1 MTSKDPEIQDI
12 YDQIKEYKTT
22 QPYKCTC
29 SLQRCD
35 HCNDRSKTI
44 KSNLPT
50 AYELEMLI
58 KRLTGVTYG
67 FESRPMK
74 WDEPFVPGN
83 NTKQINYSDSIYH
96 IIFID
101 YGFVIFMTRD
111 MIKKIPILKSIL
123 LDENGNDKPLR
134 LNYMDVKLNK
144 EFKGPIMYITK
155 LEPHSLVF
163 GNPPDDYQMNIDRRN
178 GNQVINFKEKWF
190 KHDNLAEC
198 LLYRNWYA

>member
-12 YDQIKEYKTT
+12 YDQIKAYKTT
-22 QPYKCTC
+22 RPYRCICLKKCE
-29 SLQRCD
+29 
-35 HCNDRSKTI
+35 HCNDRSETI

-50 AYELEMLI
+50 AYELEVLV
-58 KRLTGVTYG
+58 KRLTGVSYG

-74 WDEPFVPGN
+74 WDEPFVPSN

-144 EFKGPIMYITK
+144 EFKGPYMYITK

-163 GNPPDDYQMNIDRRN
+163 DNPPDDYQMNIDRRN
-178 GNQVINFKEKWF
+178 GHQVINFKEKWF

-198 LLYRNWYA
+198 LMHRNWYT

>member
-29 SLQRCD
+29 LKKCD
-35 HCNDRSKTI
+35 HCNDDSKTM

-50 AYELEMLI
+50 AYELETLV

-74 WDEPFVPGN
+74 WDEPFVAGN

-123 LDENGNDKPLR
+123 LDKNGNDKPLR

-144 EFKGPIMYITK
+144 EFKGPNMYITK
-155 LEPHSLVF
+155 LEPYSLVF
-163 GNPPDDYQMNIDRRN
+163 SKPPDDYQMNIDRRSN
-178 GNQVINFKEKWF
+178 NEVINFREKWF
-190 KHDNLAEC
+190 KHDNVGEC
-198 LLYRNWYA
+198 LMYRNWYA

>member
-22 QPYKCTC
+22 KPYKCGC
-29 SLQRCD
+29 VKKCEVCLD
-35 HCNDRSKTI
+35 HTKSM

-50 AYELEMLI
+50 AYELETLV
-58 KRLTGVTYG
+58 KRLTGITYG

-74 WDEPFVPGN
+74 WDDPFVAGN
-83 NTKQINYSDSIYH
+83 NSKQINYSDSIYH

-144 EFKGPIMYITK
+144 EFKGPTMYITK

-163 GNPPDDYQMNIDRRN
+163 GKPPDDYQMNIDRRN
-178 GNQVINFKEKWF
+178 NNQVVNFKEKWF